1 MALYRHR
8 YAGLAPDSTEDLDL
22 LERVQP
28 FTLNMINSSTLST
41 SGNGLADSSTHPQSA
56 DEVGNEAATNDTIL
70 GAPDRKKT
78 RKDRIPHFLRPFAK
92 ANRTVALRKDV
103 DILLQELRQPLPPP
117 PRPIVR

>member
-28 FTLNMINSSTLST
+28 FSLNMITSASST
-41 SGNGLADSSTHPQSA
+41 SGNGLSDSSNHQQSS
-56 DEVGNEAATNDTIL
+56 DEVNTETATNDAIL
-70 GAPDRKKT
+70 GVPDRKKT

-92 ANRTVALRKDV
+92 ASRTVALRKDV

-117 PRPIVR
+117 PRPVVR